1 MARYVLCVVVCACV
15 RFRRHSA
22 TENTQCTLGHK
33 QWCTGNASIASH
45 TTHER
50 CTCVAQRRTRD
61 SADLAMK
68 VMYDD
73 YAIVFNMGMF
83 DETPPQKCV
92 ESICTLSAFTKELQE
107 RTFAFWWQLAIL
119 FYTLLGHA
127 RLHAKERH

>member
-1 MARYVLCVVVCACV
+1 MGVSGVSRAL
-15 RFRRHSA
+15 
-22 TENTQCTLGHK
+22 LGVPL
-33 QWCTGNASIASH
+33 GGLSRPS
-45 TTHER
+45 
-50 CTCVAQRRTRD
+50 
-61 SADLAMK
+61 AMK

-119 FYTLLGHA
+119 LYTLLGHA